1 MQLRRQKFSE
11 MLGYEFPRKLS
22 GTGSSRE
29 YSLLGIVLCLAGKS
43 SGVTSIGISWIDGL
57 QKRRR
62 LSHDTGRTKT
72 PARGKAAFLDHAGGL
87 IVTVAAASTMVQAAA
102 ESSQPTAEEYLQEIG
117 AENAQR
123 AALADLYKEWE
134 DGNN

>member
-1 MQLRRQKFSE
+1 MAQEVRKHRRAGRLRFRI
-11 MLGYEFPRKLS
+11 M
-22 GTGSSRE
+22 
-29 YSLLGIVLCLAGKS
+29 
-43 SGVTSIGISWIDGL
+43 
-57 QKRRR
+57 
-62 LSHDTGRTKT
+62 
-72 PARGKAAFLDHAGGL
+72 PAACL
-87 IVTVAAASTMVQAAA
+87 IVTMAVVSTMVQAAA

>member
-1 MQLRRQKFSE
+1 
-11 MLGYEFPRKLS
+11 ML
-22 GTGSSRE
+22 
-29 YSLLGIVLCLAGKS
+29 
-43 SGVTSIGISWIDGL
+43 
-57 QKRRR
+57 
-62 LSHDTGRTKT
+62 
-72 PARGKAAFLDHAGGL
+72 AACL

>member
-1 MQLRRQKFSE
+1 MTREERKCRRAGRLRFWI
-11 MLGYEFPRKLS
+11 ML
-22 GTGSSRE
+22 
-29 YSLLGIVLCLAGKS
+29 
-43 SGVTSIGISWIDGL
+43 
-57 QKRRR
+57 
-62 LSHDTGRTKT
+62 
-72 PARGKAAFLDHAGGL
+72 AACL

-123 AALADLYKEWE
+123 AALANLYKEWE